1 MGRLQRRRP
10 DPIRRRGF
18 SLLELV
24 VSVSLLALTLVPAL
38 AFLRDALEQSQRIE
52 ISELL
57 TTHCVGKLE
66 EHLCLAADAWQVA
79 TVSGD
84 FSADGYP
91 QVRYRVVRSDAPAD
105 GGITDQLMAVTSTV
119 WQDLNSNG
127 SADGGEPTV
136 VLAGKVAKMA
146 RYP

>member
-1 MGRLQRRRP
+1 MGRLQHRRLNRT
-10 DPIRRRGF
+10 RLLGL

-24 VSVSLLALTLVPAL
+24 VSVSLLSVTLVPAL
-38 AFLRDALEQSQRIE
+38 GFMRDALEQSQRIE

-57 TTHCVGKLE
+57 TTYCVGKVE
-66 EHLCLAADAWQVA
+66 ENLCLAADAWLAA
-79 TVSGD
+79 TVNGD

-91 QVRYRVVRSDAPAD
+91 QVRYRVVRSDAPLD
-105 GGITDQLMAVTSTV
+105 GGISNQLMAVTATV
-119 WQDLNSNG
+119 WQDLNANG
-127 SADGGEPTV
+127 VLDAGEPSV